1 MKLKPFLQT
10 HTALNIFTASQGE
23 PCAVICTE
31 GYVFIPDES
40 SYVFNLMTYVKSQ
53 ISALNN
59 HLSSLGEI
67 LGKLFGS

>member
-1 MKLKPFLQT
+1 MKVKPFLQT
-10 HTALNIFTASQGE
+10 HTALNMFTASQAE
-23 PCAVICTE
+23 PCGIICTE
-31 GYVFIPDES
+31 GYVFISDES
-40 SYVFNLMTYVKSQ
+40 SYIINLMTYVKSQ

>member
-1 MKLKPFLQT
+1 MKVKPFLRT
-10 HTALNIFTASQGE
+10 HTALNILTASQAE
-23 PCAVICTE
+23 PCGVICTE
-31 GYVFIPDES
+31 VYVFIPFES
-40 SYVFNLMTYVKSQ
+40 SYVINLMTYVKSQ